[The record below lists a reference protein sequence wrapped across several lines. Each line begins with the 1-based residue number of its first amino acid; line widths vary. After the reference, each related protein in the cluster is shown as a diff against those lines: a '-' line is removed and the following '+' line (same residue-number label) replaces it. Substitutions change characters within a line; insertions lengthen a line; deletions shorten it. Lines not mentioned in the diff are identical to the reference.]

1 MRIVR
6 TQTRLFASGFR
17 PTFLMA
23 GLAALTLI
31 PAWAAVWV
39 FGATL
44 GTNWRPT
51 LWHAHELVF
60 GFVGAAIAGFLLTA
74 VPSWTGHRGFGG
86 LPLIILVTVWFSGR
100 LIVASGA
107 SWPAGVVLA
116 VDVGFLVLLAGLL
129 APPLL
134 RARNRNTPL
143 LFVLA
148 LLAMC
153 NIAFYWALMRRDVS
167 AASHSLLMAIDI
179 ALLMVTVIGGRILP
193 AFTSSGLHASGS
205 KVTVRAWPLTAAA
218 AIGVMVAVALVDLL
232 WPNSRGAGVL
242 AGIAAIIQAIRLAQW
257 RTTAT
262 LKQPILWVLHVAY
275 AWLPLGLALKSAALL
290 AGIAGSAFWLHALTI
305 GVLATMVFGVMTR
318 AALGHT
324 GRPVIAQ
331 PLTVAAYVLLSISG
345 VTRVFGLSTGL
356 NYPLVILL
364 SASLWTS
371 SFAFFLWVYVP
382 ILCSPRV
389 DGKTG

>member
-1 MRIVR
+1 MRDVR
-6 TQTRLFASGFR
+6 IQTRLFASGFR

-31 PAWAAVWV
+31 PAWVAVWV
-39 FGATL
+39 FGASL
-44 GTNWRPT
+44 GINWPPT
-51 LWHAHELVF
+51 LWHAHEMVF

-86 LPLIILVTVWFSGR
+86 PPLMILVAVWLCGR
-100 LIVASGA
+100 LVVASGA
-107 SWPAGVVLA
+107 SWPAGAVLA

-153 NIAFYWALMRRDVS
+153 NIAFHWALMQRDAS

-205 KVTVRAWPLTAAA
+205 KVTVRAWPLMAAA

-324 GRPVIAQ
+324 GRPVVAR
-331 PLTVAAYVLLSISG
+331 PLTVAAYVLLLLAG

-356 NYPLVILL
+356 NYSLVILL

-371 SFAFFLWVYVP
+371 AFAFFLWVYVP

-389 DGKTG
+389 DGKSG

>member
-1 MRIVR
+1 
-6 TQTRLFASGFR
+6 
-17 PTFLMA
+17 MA
-23 GLAALTLI
+23 GVAALTLI
-31 PAWAAVWV
+31 PAWVAVWV
-39 FGATL
+39 FGASL
-44 GTNWRPT
+44 GSNWPPT
-51 LWHAHELVF
+51 LWHAHEMVF
-60 GFVGAAIAGFLLTA
+60 GFVGAAMAGFLLTA

-86 LPLIILVTVWFSGR
+86 LPLILLVAVWFCGR
-100 LIVASGA
+100 LLIASGA

-116 VDVGFLVLLAGLL
+116 VDIGFLVLLAGLL

-153 NIAFYWALMRRDVS
+153 NIAFHWALMQRDAS
-167 AASHSLLMAIDI
+167 AASHSLLTAIDI

-193 AFTSSGLHASGS
+193 AFTSSGLQASGS
-205 KVTVRAWPLTAAA
+205 NVTVRAWPLISAA
-218 AIGVMVAVALVDLL
+218 AIGAMLAVALVDLL

-257 RTTAT
+257 RTAAT

-290 AGIAGSAFWLHALTI
+290 AGFAGSAFWLHALTI
-305 GVLATMVFGVMTR
+305 GVLAMMIFGVMTR

-324 GRPVIAQ
+324 GRPVVAE
-331 PLTVAAYVLLSISG
+331 PLTAAAYVLL
-345 VTRVFGLSTGL
+345 VLAAFTRVFGLSTGL
-356 NYPLVILL
+356 NYSFVILL

-371 SFAFFLWVYVP
+371 AFAFFLWVYAP
-382 ILCSPRV
+382 ILCSRRV
-389 DGKTG
+389 DGKFG